1 MSGQFEESGWVETS
15 AAPQAS
21 AETADLAR
29 SRRALPQNID
39 AEQSVLAACMLNT
52 EAMEEVAT
60 LLVPQNFH
68 RPAHGI
74 IFEAMMDLY
83 KRNIPV
89 DPISLAENLRGKGSL
104 MQLAGAPIWLSFLT
118 IRFRLPIG
126 AAMLQWL
133 SAPRFCAI

>member
-1 MSGQFEESGWVETS
+1 MSNQFEEDGWVESS
-15 AAPQAS
+15 AAPVS
-21 AETADLAR
+21 AQPAAPAGPSSSDLAR

-60 LLVPQNFH
+60 QLQPQNFH

-89 DPISLAENLRGKGSL
+89 DPISLAENLHG
-104 MQLAGAPIWLSFLT
+104 
-118 IRFRLPIG
+118 
-126 AAMLQWL
+126 
-133 SAPRFCAI
+133 